1 MGNILK
7 FVNKLLNRASTLDE
21 FVELCIEDDASFV
34 SILPDSEDGLSS
46 EYFNIS
52 YRTSNREFSEPVA
65 EVYLSGPVELCDLE
79 SDKAKLKQCKMVIE
93 AVHKFQKNGIEASVY
108 HEPFNE
114 FHYRIDIR
122 HYTSKIRKREQQLG
136 LRN

>member
-21 FVELCIEDDASFV
+21 FVELCIKEDASFV
-34 SILPDSEDGLSS
+34 SILPDSDYGLISK
-46 EYFNIS
+46 YFNIS
-52 YRTSNREFSEPVA
+52 YRTPNREFSELVA

-79 SDKAKLKQCKMVIE
+79 EDKAELKQCKRVIE
-93 AVHKFQKNGIEASVY
+93 VVHKFQKNGIEVSVY

-114 FHYRIDIR
+114 FHYMRDIK
-122 HYTSKIRKREQQLG
+122 HYTSKIKKREQQLG